1 MINSDPVHTQKY
13 CYFIELTGNE
23 QTELLTNLTPA
34 EEALGDWE
42 RVYSAKLP
50 TWRLWTNANADTV
63 RFTVTHLIARYG
75 LPQND
80 YWLIQYQGTDHGHP
94 KMLHPQFHTR

>member
-1 MINSDPVHTQKY
+1 MIKTAPVHHQTY
-13 CYFIELTGNE
+13 CYLIELTGNAQTDLLMTLSAAE
-23 QTELLTNLTPA
+23 QN
-34 EEALGDWE
+34 LGDWE

-50 TWRLWTNANADTV
+50 TWRLWTNANADVV
-63 RFTVTHLIARYG
+63 RFTVTHLIARHA

-80 YWLIQYQGTDHGHP
+80 YWLIQYRGHDHRHP